1 MKAHKHSKLIKA
13 WADGAII
20 EAQAV
25 DGRWTHIAH
34 PSWDDTMKYRIK
46 PPAPDNSF
54 LVKVTQYKNKRL
66 KFSYRSESKSPDF
79 PHDFSIVI
87 DKSGEV
93 KVLPKDLKTDFITMV
108 QGNDNH

>member
-34 PSWDDTMKYRIK
+34 PSWDDKMKYRIR

-54 LVKVTQYKNKRL
+54 LVKVIQYKNKRL
-66 KFSYRSESKSPDF
+66 KLAYRQEAKSPDF
-79 PHDFSIVI
+79 PADLRLVL
-87 DKSGEV
+87 DKDGKLMRVESLSV
-93 KVLPKDLKTDFITMV
+93 QPITTMV
-108 QGNDNH
+108 D

>member
-34 PSWDDTMKYRIK
+34 PSWDEKMKYRIK

-66 KFSYRSESKSPDF
+66 KFSYRSESKNPDF